1 MTLHSFTRKNHTCD
15 LHDLTTTRPHAQARC
30 LRSHWYRLLM
40 ESPRSGNI
48 MAASVR
54 YMLGRA
60 AEMSFNKTMVGMNH
74 TANHFTQ
81 SEANKTTSASK
92 ASIIE
97 GLVFQNSK
105 SVRTSTIILAAFN
118 ILAALATAISI
129 LYDCYWTS
137 KRCAPKYKS
146 T

>member
-1 MTLHSFTRKNHTCD
+1 
-15 LHDLTTTRPHAQARC
+15 
-30 LRSHWYRLLM
+30 
-40 ESPRSGNI
+40 

-60 AEMSFNKTMVGMNH
+60 AEMSVNKTMAGMNH

-81 SEANKTTSASK
+81 SEANKTTSGSK
-92 ASIIE
+92 AIIE

>member
-1 MTLHSFTRKNHTCD
+1 
-15 LHDLTTTRPHAQARC
+15 
-30 LRSHWYRLLM
+30 
-40 ESPRSGNI
+40 
-48 MAASVR
+48 
-54 YMLGRA
+54 
-60 AEMSFNKTMVGMNH
+60 MSFNKTMVGMNH

-92 ASIIE
+92 VSIIE

-105 SVRTSTIILAAFN
+105 SVRTSTIILEAFN